1 MGAIASMK
9 WLLCVV
15 CAALC
20 FHGVLSQPTEAN
32 RSAEADVLTMEP
44 GNARALLG
52 RKGPTLD
59 IAAEMELLLTPPTT
73 PPTPLQCRT
82 LSGAR
87 SDAAKVV
94 QLTKQNFK
102 VHSRCTKFG
111 ALPSNQTCPE
121 GYCITPGTLVN
132 KRVHRHGACVSVQTV
147 LCQCGST
154 DCPTARCKTYTP
166 KSHEYRGDFVGF
178 TVDNSALYKANFTA
192 WAHANMGAKVERK
205 VIKTIKQWTQ
215 DFIKI
220 RASKIAACS
229 KSIEGGSSTKGAA
242 GMAMTGSCYT
252 RSGKVW
258 SGP

>member
-20 FHGVLSQPTEAN
+20 FHGVLSQPTEAD
-32 RSAEADVLTMEP
+32 RSAGADVLTMEP

-94 QLTKQNFK
+94 QLTEQNFK

-132 KRVHRHGACVSVQTV
+132 KRVYNHIACVSVQTV
-147 LCQCGST
+147 LCQCGPT
-154 DCPTARCKTYTP
+154 DCPTASCKTYTP
-166 KSHEYRGDFVGF
+166 TDDAKRNVYGRERWLRDVVQVVSGNFVGF

-192 WAHANMGAKVERK
+192 WAHVNMKATVERN
-205 VIKTIKQWTQ
+205 VINTIKQWTQ

-220 RASKIAACS
+220 R
-229 KSIEGGSSTKGAA
+229 
-242 GMAMTGSCYT
+242 
-252 RSGKVW
+252 
-258 SGP
+258 